1 MLNHLVNHQNT
12 QLNTET
18 KNQASKS
25 FGSSLQSHPVSK
37 GEKDRFNVHILNILT
52 SAYFLTVKRPGLSGK
67 WEKEELFKIS
77 LGFRIKFLKR
87 GKTRTIDH
95 GTKIE
100 RKLYNGTG
108 TMYWN
113 RNCIIEQELYNGTGT
128 V

>member
-67 WEKEELFKIS
+67 WEKEGFFKIS

-87 GKTRTIDH
+87 GRTIDY
-95 GTKIE
+95 GTRLE

-108 TMYWN
+108 TIYWN
-113 RNCIIEQELYNGTGT
+113 RNCIIEQEQYTGTGT